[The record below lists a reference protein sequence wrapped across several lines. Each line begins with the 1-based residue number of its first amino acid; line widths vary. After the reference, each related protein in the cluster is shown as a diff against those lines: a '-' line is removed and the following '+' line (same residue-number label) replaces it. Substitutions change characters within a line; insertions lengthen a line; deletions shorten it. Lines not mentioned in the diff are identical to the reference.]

1 MKRPLPSRG
10 VIRSI
15 AFVPHPPLLVPELT
29 GAAAPELEPL
39 RGVCQQAVRALRAP
53 HWHALAAD
61 EAGPAVV
68 ASGTGGTFRG
78 YGVDVPVTLGAGAS
92 EAPAEA
98 LPLPLLVAGWLA
110 GRAGATAGGELTV
123 VGELVHP
130 LTPTVD
136 CLARGRELAAEPGE
150 RSLLVL
156 ADGARFHDV
165 PGAGRVDERAASFD
179 ALVATALATADV
191 DALAGLDA
199 DLAVELSVPGRAAW
213 QVLAGAAGATRWTA
227 GLLHTGAP
235 YGVGY
240 HVAVWQAGP

>member
-1 MKRPLPSRG
+1 M
-10 VIRSI
+10 IRSI

-29 GAAAPELEPL
+29 GAAAAELEPL
-39 RGVCQQAVRALRAP
+39 RRACQQAVRALQAP
-53 HWHALAAD
+53 LWHALAAD

-68 ASGTGGTFRG
+68 AAGTSGTFRG
-78 YGVDVPVTLGAGAS
+78 YGVDVPVTLGTGTS
-92 EAPAEA
+92 EAPVGR

-110 GRAGATAGGELTV
+110 GRARKPVTV

-130 LTPTVD
+130 STPTAD

-150 RSLLVL
+150 WSLLVL

-165 PGAGRVDERAASFD
+165 PGAGRVDERAAGFD

-191 DALAGLDA
+191 DALAGLDP
-199 DLAVELSVPGRAAW
+199 DLAAELGVPGRAAW
-213 QVLAGAAGATRWTA
+213 QILTGAARATRWTA
-227 GLLHTGAP
+227 ELLHTGAP